1 MENNVYQIK
10 GLRLNVKDN
19 NVEFNI
25 DEVNIPQDV
34 CLEQLQLIGTI
45 VEKVQACFISMK
57 PAIMATISNNITN
70 GKRMQDR
77 EDRRLEDSIKDHE
90 WRRSFES
97 RENDIKD
104 QELTARLRAIEEGYK
119 NILSKLVDEN
129 KSAK

>member
-1 MENNVYQIK
+1 MENNYQLK
-10 GLRLNVKDN
+10 GLRLNVSKDGGI
-19 NVEFNI
+19 EFNV

-34 CLEQLQLIGTI
+34 CFKELELLGTVI
-45 VEKVQACFISMK
+45 DKIHECFISMK

-70 GKRMQDR
+70 DKRMQDR

-104 QELTARLRAIEEGYK
+104 QELTARLRAVEEGYK
-119 NILSKLVDEN
+119 TILSELADEN

>member
-1 MENNVYQIK
+1 MENNYQLK
-10 GLRLNVKDN
+10 GLRLNVSKDGGM
-19 NVEFNI
+19 EFNV

-34 CLEQLQLIGTI
+34 CFKELELLGTVI
-45 VEKVQACFISMK
+45 EKIQACFVEMK
-57 PAIMATISNNITN
+57 PAIMTIIENNVADS
-70 GKRMQDR
+70 KRIQDR

-104 QELTARLRAIEEGYK
+104 QELTARLRAIEEGYRD
-119 NILSKLVDEN
+119 ILSELADEN